1 MRRFYVIIIL
11 LFTLRLSAQINLDST
26 YTKEQ
31 LETLLQLAM
40 DNYALKTVKS
50 EEDHRYIADIYYLN
64 AKSADETFNNRK
76 SFDYYLS
83 SLKFY
88 KIVGDSAKVNKIN
101 HAIAL
106 RYRKAGLFQESEDLY
121 NQILK
126 YYSKKEDLKMKA
138 VVLFDLALLYQ
149 ERGYIEEEQKYINE
163 AIKVNNSLNDTSL
176 LIRFMMEKVN
186 TYLRLNELDSAL
198 WVAFKAFNIS
208 EKADD
213 TEKMSQALYE
223 IGNINRM
230 NLDYVKAVKNLN
242 LSLNVLPFK
251 KYDNTRLKLYRSL
264 SDIYDRLNDYKM
276 AYIFES
282 KYAEL
287 NDSIL
292 QKSREEALENAAIK
306 HDVEQTKKDMAILQ
320 VENTMI
326 EQKNKNQSTALYIM
340 AAGLTLLLIL
350 IYYTVRFYTQK
361 ISTDKIISQ
370 QNEEINN
377 QKIRELEDEVKINS
391 MQSMIEGQE
400 IERERIAKDLHDSLG
415 GLLSTIKLQFDSVGS
430 KNNGMRN
437 VKEYVKANNL
447 LDAAVSEVRS
457 ISHNLQPGALMNL
470 GLVPAI
476 KDLINRF
483 DDENYPEIDF
493 QYYGLPE
500 KIDNMVALSIYRI
513 IQELFHNSIKHS
525 KAKEILLQINKV
537 NDEIIIQFEDDGTG
551 FEIEKLKN
559 KGMGLEN
566 IKSRINYLKGSMEFD
581 SAPGEGTSYL
591 IHLKYNPKISV
602 RDSKN

>member
-1 MRRFYVIIIL
+1 
-11 LFTLRLSAQINLDST
+11 
-26 YTKEQ
+26 
-31 LETLLQLAM
+31 
-40 DNYALKTVKS
+40 
-50 EEDHRYIADIYYLN
+50 
-64 AKSADETFNNRK
+64 
-76 SFDYYLS
+76 
-83 SLKFY
+83 
-88 KIVGDSAKVNKIN
+88 
-101 HAIAL
+101 
-106 RYRKAGLFQESEDLY
+106 
-121 NQILK
+121 
-126 YYSKKEDLKMKA
+126 
-138 VVLFDLALLYQ
+138 
-149 ERGYIEEEQKYINE
+149 
-163 AIKVNNSLNDTSL
+163 
-176 LIRFMMEKVN
+176 
-186 TYLRLNELDSAL
+186 
-198 WVAFKAFNIS
+198 
-208 EKADD
+208 
-213 TEKMSQALYE
+213 
-223 IGNINRM
+223 M

-437 VKEYVKANNL
+437 VKEYVKANKL
-447 LDAAVSEVRS
+447 LDTAVSEVRS

-513 IQELFHNSIKHS
+513 VQELFHNSIKHS

-566 IKSRINYLKGSMEFD
+566 IQSRINYLKGSMEFD